1 MVYFT
6 FMSATSSQEKVPLS
20 AMEKVAWVEFV
31 VALTASVV
39 VLSLVPWLGDAATSG
54 FALLGLVT
62 LGYWFIRNRKKKTLV
77 DERDREIYEKSNLV
91 GMKMA
96 WMFLVL
102 SLIIIVMWVG
112 RKESVSVMGLL
123 NWLIWIQFVVW
134 LVARSSVAL
143 LSYRKQRHAS

>member
-6 FMSATSSQEKVPLS
+6 FMSAASSQEKVPLS

-39 VLSLVPWLGDAATSG
+39 VLNLVPWLGDAATSG
-54 FALLGLVT
+54 FAILAFVL
-62 LGYWFIRNRKKKTLV
+62 LGYWFIRNRKKTILV

-123 NWLIWIQFVVW
+123 NWLIWVQFVVW
-134 LVARSSVAL
+134 LVARSSVTL